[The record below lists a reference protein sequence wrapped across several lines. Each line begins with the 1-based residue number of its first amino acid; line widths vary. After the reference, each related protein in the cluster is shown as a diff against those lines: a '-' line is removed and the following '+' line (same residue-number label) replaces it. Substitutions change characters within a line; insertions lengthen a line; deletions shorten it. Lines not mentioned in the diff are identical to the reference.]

1 MKPTTYVLDVSKWRC
16 GMDSNNPKNRLGI
29 GRTFL
34 LNGVGYSCCL
44 GQFAAQK
51 LRKKGKSRESAN
63 TLIGSLGEL
72 ISPANLA
79 CSLGAIYDPNMVV
92 DRRWSPQDSL
102 TTDPIFG
109 VYYHTDLANDLIKI
123 NDDEHTSVRDK
134 LQRIRAT
141 LKANGHTLRVIN
153 QHYLP

>member
-16 GMDSNNPKNRLGI
+16 GMDSNNPQNRLGV

-34 LNGVGYSCCL
+34 LNGEGYSCCL

-63 TLIGSLGEL
+63 TLIGSHSEL
-72 ISPANLA
+72 SGPARLA
-79 CSLGAIYDPNMVV
+79 NRLGANYDPNMVV
-92 DRRWSPQDSL
+92 FTRRRYHQSL
-102 TTDPIFG
+102 
-109 VYYHTDLANDLIKI
+109 YHTDLANDLIKI

>member
-16 GMDSNNPKNRLGI
+16 GMDSNSPKNRLGI

-63 TLIGSLGEL
+63 TLIGSHREMP
-72 ISPANLA
+72 SPASLA
-79 CSLGAIYDPNMVV
+79 ARLGANYDPNMVV
-92 DRRWSPQDSL
+92 CRQMRPQNSL
-102 TTDPIFG
+102 AISTPLG

-123 NDDEHTSVRDK
+123 NDDEHTSVREK
-134 LQRIRAT
+134 IQRIRVT
-141 LKANGHTLRVIN
+141 LKAHGHTLRVIN